1 MTNYHAD
8 KYELNECVLK
18 MHFWYVEFTDMEDNV
33 LQIYQAKD
41 YDQGGTH
48 TSENGNY
55 YETA

>member
-1 MTNYHAD
+1 M
-8 KYELNECVLK
+8 KQCVLK
-18 MHFWYVEFTDMEDNV
+18 IHYDYVEFTDMEDNV

-55 YETA
+55 YETT